1 MASLSEQF
9 KSIWLQFASILS
21 SWLLTRT
28 STFTFSSR
36 KEHMTDDFHCDQWQT
51 TNVKWKTTMTNDKM
65 THVWQKANEKTKDKR
80 QMTTDINS
88 CIIQTNV
95 RGGGYTDYLYLVVGI
110 LLMLLGSIWIQEKHK
125 LQKKSSI
132 NSLLK

>member
-65 THVWQKANEKTKDKR
+65 THVWQKTNEKTKDKR

-95 RGGGYTDYLYLVVGI
+95 RGGGIIDYLYLVVGI
-110 LLMLLGSIWIQEKHK
+110 LLKVLGNICYKKNINYKKNHLLTVC
-125 LQKKSSI
+125 
-132 NSLLK
+132 

>member
-28 STFTFSSR
+28 STFTFSFR

-65 THVWQKANEKTKDKR
+65 THVWQKTNEKTKDKR

-95 RGGGYTDYLYLVVGI
+95 RGGGIIDYLYLVVGI
-110 LLMLLGSIWIQEKHK
+110 LLKVLGNICYKKNINYKKNHLLTVS
-125 LQKKSSI
+125 
-132 NSLLK
+132 